1 MEDHYIEK
9 DKKLAIRTKY
19 INQFVTD
26 PIALSNSAFYLANKH
41 NSPEYNKIALKWV
54 KKAIKVD
61 NQLFYSLDKA
71 YIFCKLGK
79 KRKARR
85 LLERLRVCIPT

>member
-1 MEDHYIEK
+1 
-9 DKKLAIRTKY
+9 
-19 INQFVTD
+19 
-26 PIALSNSAFYLANKH
+26 
-41 NSPEYNKIALKWV
+41 V

-85 LLERLRVCIPT
+85 LLERLRVCIPTENKQINDYYNQIWDITDKKK